1 MSFSVSEARRKRI
14 GAGKRGINM
23 NIRLKSMKRIVM
35 MSAVAAALLAAGCDR
50 GEKTVTP
57 SIETVEFSAE
67 AAEPSPY
74 TVTAAYCRITN
85 ADDSTVLTAIER
97 ANRERIFGAEAT
109 ADLQADFDAMVERLA
124 GEYVC
129 CDEELSHS
137 FTYQF
142 SALQNCETTR
152 GGTILCYQT
161 SYYIYTGGA
170 HGLGSVEYDCY
181 DLTTGQRYEF
191 GYLGEDEW
199 APAVRQLIS
208 ERLNA
213 EYGEE
218 LFGTTPETAYVPSAV
233 RITDTGLLLEYQ
245 PYEVAPYCVGIVGIE
260 LTDDQIAA
268 TGAPLIW
275 IDEK

>member
-1 MSFSVSEARRKRI
+1 
-14 GAGKRGINM
+14 M

-50 GEKTVTP
+50 GEKTVAP

-129 CDEELSHS
+129 CDEEL
-137 FTYQF
+137 
-142 SALQNCETTR
+142 
-152 GGTILCYQT
+152 
-161 SYYIYTGGA
+161 
-170 HGLGSVEYDCY
+170 
-181 DLTTGQRYEF
+181 
-191 GYLGEDEW
+191 
-199 APAVRQLIS
+199 
-208 ERLNA
+208 
-213 EYGEE
+213 
-218 LFGTTPETAYVPSAV
+218 FGTTPETAYVPSAV

>member
-1 MSFSVSEARRKRI
+1 MSFSASEARRRRI
-14 GAGKRGINM
+14 GAGERGINM

-35 MSAVAAALLAAGCDR
+35 MSAVAATLLAAGCNR
-50 GEKTVTP
+50 GEKAVAP

-199 APAVRQLIS
+199 APSVRQLIS

>member
-1 MSFSVSEARRKRI
+1 M
-14 GAGKRGINM
+14 NM
-23 NIRLKSMKRIVM
+23 NIKLKSMKRIVM
-35 MSAVAAALLAAGCDR
+35 MSAVAAALLAAGCNR
-50 GEKTVTP
+50 GEKSVAP
-57 SIETVEFSAE
+57 SIETVEFNAK

-85 ADDSTVLTAIER
+85 ADDNTILTAIEH
-97 ANRERIFGAEAT
+97 ANRERIFGAKAT
-109 ADLQADFDAMVERLA
+109 ADLQANFDTMVKRLA
-124 GEYVC
+124 DEYVC
-129 CDEELSHS
+129 SDDGMPYS

-142 SALQNCETTR
+142 SASQNCDTTR
-152 GGTILCYQT
+152 DGAILCYQT

-170 HGLGSVEYDCY
+170 HGLSSIEYDCY

-191 GYLGEDEW
+191 GYLSEDEW

-213 EYGEE
+213 EYGDD

-260 LTDDQIAA
+260 LTDAQIAA

-275 IDEK
+275 VDEK